1 MAAKSPKKVEEAAP
15 EQTNTLPVPFEEINE
30 TKAVEL
36 GPLLYTQAG
45 ALKPYFEHIKASVN
59 EVPDLTTA
67 KGRDRI
73 ASLAA
78 SVSRS
83 KGVVEKPC
91 RAYLKYLK
99 AVVKPVEQ
107 NIKEFVDDCDDLR
120 DKTREP
126 LTKWE
131 ADQEATRQRLQA
143 KVDYFGEEYQ
153 SMLENM
159 PGNLHE
165 RADFIKAVLEDIKAE
180 PVGDDFEAMIEAGTA
195 AKAEIIGKMTLAYQ
209 AALIESDNQRKAD
222 ALAEQERLAREKQI
236 ADEAAAKAK
245 ADAEAAAQEQ
255 IDAANAA
262 AQKVIDDAAADQRL
276 REQQAQQDA
285 ANKQRA
291 ESAIQSL
298 KSWNERINSATS
310 AVQAKQHC
318 NDISLIEVSVQL
330 LGNEA
335 SRVLDVYD
343 TIFSAAQARF
353 NTLTQAEEQQAQA
366 LLDQQEANR
375 KATNENHRRAVNKDI
390 MQHLVVLGASK
401 ELARAITVAAMD
413 NKLGAMVINY

>member
-1 MAAKSPKKVEEAAP
+1 MAAKSLKKVEEAAP
-15 EQTNTLPVPFEEINE
+15 EQTNTLPVPFEEITE
-30 TKAVEL
+30 AKAVEL
-36 GPLLYTQAG
+36 GPLLYTEANS
-45 ALKPYFEHIKASVN
+45 LTPYLEHIKASVN
-59 EVPDLTTA
+59 EVPDLTTT

-83 KGVVEKPC
+83 KTAIEKPG
-91 RAYLKYLK
+91 RAYLKHVK
-99 AVVKPVEQ
+99 AVVKPIEQ
-107 NIKEFVDDCDDLR
+107 NLKTFVDACDALR

-165 RADFIKAVLEDIKAE
+165 RADFIKSVLDDIKAE
-180 PVGDDFEAMIEAGTA
+180 PVGDDFESMKEAGEA

-222 ALAEQERLAREKQI
+222 EQAEQAQKAREKQI
-236 ADEAAAKAK
+236 ADEAATKAK
-245 ADAEAAAQEQ
+245 ADAEAAAKAQ
-255 IDAANAA
+255 IEAANAA

-291 ESAIQSL
+291 AQITKELNLFSTQISEAPNSGAMQQLVDSVSAFNIPNDLGQEFEQVL
-298 KSWNERINSATS
+298 SAYDVVYR
-310 AVQAKQHC
+310 AAYAKLGAMLRE
-318 NDISLIEVSVQL
+318 DEV
-330 LGNEA
+330 NKK
-335 SRVLDVYD
+335 
-343 TIFSAAQARF
+343 
-353 NTLTQAEEQQAQA
+353 A
-366 LLDQQEANR
+366 LLDLQEANR

>member
-1 MAAKSPKKVEEAAP
+1 MAAKSPKKVEETAP
-15 EQTNTLPVPFEEINE
+15 DQTNTLPVQFEEINE

-36 GPLLYTQAG
+36 GPLLYTEANS
-45 ALKPYFEHIKASVN
+45 LTPYFEYIKASVN

-78 SVSRS
+78 GVSRS
-83 KGVVEKPC
+83 KAAIEKPG
-91 RAYLKYLK
+91 RAYLKHVK
-99 AVVKPVEQ
+99 AVVKPIEQ
-107 NIKEFVDDCDDLR
+107 NLKAFVDDCDALR

-126 LTKWE
+126 LTNWE
-131 ADQEATRQRLQA
+131 KEQEATRQRLQA

-165 RADFIKAVLEDIKAE
+165 RADFIKAVLDDIKAE

-222 ALAEQERLAREKQI
+222 EQAEQAQKAREKQI
-236 ADEAAAKAK
+236 AEEAAAKAK
-245 ADAEAAAQEQ
+245 ADAEAAAQAQ
-255 IDAANAA
+255 INAANAA

-291 ESAIQSL
+291 AQLTKELNLFSTQISEAPNSGAMQQLVDSVSAFNIPNDLGQEFEQVL
-298 KSWNERINSATS
+298 SAYDVVYR
-310 AVQAKQHC
+310 AAHAK
-318 NDISLIEVSVQL
+318 
-330 LGNEA
+330 LGAMLREDDANKK
-335 SRVLDVYD
+335 
-343 TIFSAAQARF
+343 
-353 NTLTQAEEQQAQA
+353 A

-390 MQHLVVLGASK
+390 MQHLVALGASK

>member
-15 EQTNTLPVPFEEINE
+15 EQTNTLPVPFEEITE
-30 TKAVEL
+30 SKAVEL
-36 GPLLYTQAG
+36 GPLLYTEANS
-45 ALKPYFEHIKASVN
+45 LTPYLEHIKASVN
-59 EVPDLTTA
+59 EVPDLTTT

-83 KGVVEKPC
+83 KTAIEKPG
-91 RAYLKYLK
+91 RAYLKHVK
-99 AVVKPVEQ
+99 AVVKPIEQ
-107 NIKEFVDDCDDLR
+107 NLKAFVDACDALR

-165 RADFIKAVLEDIKAE
+165 RADFIKAVLDDIKAE

-222 ALAEQERLAREKQI
+222 EQAEQAQKAREKQI
-236 ADEAAAKAK
+236 AEEAAAKAK

-255 IDAANAA
+255 INAANAA

-366 LLDQQEANR
+366 HLDQQAADRKTANV
-375 KATNENHRRAVNKDI
+375 EHRRAINKAI
-390 MQHLVVLGASK
+390 MQQLMALGASE
-401 ELARAITVAAMD
+401 ELGKAIITAAV
-413 NKLGAMVINY
+413 NGELGAMVINY